1 MHMAEE
7 LKTLQNLS
15 ETELEK
21 RYDEIA
27 KNTVVSLNFYLAEI
41 VRRQQQ
47 KQTKWIIALT
57 AIMCIATVVSVIG
70 IFVK

>member
-21 RYDEIA
+21 RYDEVA
-27 KNTVVSLNFYLAEI
+27 KNTVVGLSFYLAEI

-47 KQTKWIIALT
+47 KQTKLIIALT
-57 AIMCIATVVSVIG
+57 AFMCIATVVSLIG